1 LGLTGAFAV
10 VTSLDIDQVERN
22 DQQLNSGFMNDS
34 RETYELGLNTLSVA
48 EKQFDTFYTEQQ
60 IKVSVIIPVYN
71 EQSTIAEVIDRV
83 CGVDLGGLEKE
94 IIIADDGSRD
104 DTPSIVAEKH
114 KQHPC
119 VTKVH
124 TSLINLGKG
133 AAIRFGLEFTTGD
146 IILVQDADLELN
158 PEEFPA
164 LLAPILRGEA
174 DVVYG
179 SRFRRRASNIPFRTR
194 LANWFLTLFTNLLY
208 GSRLTDM
215 ATAYKVFRSEVIKG
229 MKLRSA
235 RFEFEPEVTAK
246 LLLAGYR
253 IVEVPISYNPRNV
266 DEGKK
271 VGWIDG
277 IEYIYT
283 LLKYR
288 FFDGSGDACLNQR

>member
-1 LGLTGAFAV
+1 MLF
-10 VTSLDIDQVERN
+10 
-22 DQQLNSGFMNDS
+22 
-34 RETYELGLNTLSVA
+34 VA
-48 EKQFDTFYTEQQ
+48 QKQPDTFSTEQE

-83 CGVDLGGLEKE
+83 CAVDLGGLEKE

-104 DTPSIVAEKH
+104 DTPAILADKH
-114 KQHPC
+114 KQHSC
-119 VTKVH
+119 ITKVH

-133 AAIRFGLEFTTGD
+133 AAIRFGLEFATGD
-146 IILVQDADLELN
+146 VILIQDADLELS
-158 PEEFPA
+158 PEEFPT

-179 SRFRRRASNIPFRTR
+179 SRFQRWTSNIPLRTR

-229 MKLRSA
+229 LKLRSA
-235 RFEFEPEVTAK
+235 RFEFEPEVTAN
-246 LLLAGYR
+246 LLLAGHR
-253 IVEVPISYNPRNV
+253 IVEVPISYNPRSV

-283 LLKYR
+283 LLKCR
-288 FFDGSGDACLNQR
+288 FFSDSGVARLNQRGPSPSS